1 MNRKLLGLLLLA
13 TSTNT
18 LVHAQDEKVERVE
31 VTGSHI
37 KRIDVEGPSPVQTL
51 DRELLENSGYNSV
64 SDVLR
69 DITASSFGGTR
80 ERAGSNAAGV
90 STVNLR
96 GLGSDRTL
104 VLLDGKRL
112 PTDPVL
118 GAVDLNL
125 IPMGIVDRIEI
136 LKDGA
141 SATYGSDALGG
152 VVNIITRKN
161 FTGTEATI
169 RSSINKFEGGE
180 RTDASVMH
188 GYGSS
193 KFRAVGI
200 LNFRTNN
207 EIKSQDRSWSDG
219 GYSNFSAPANY
230 DDGTLQPSA
239 NCTDIDENG
248 LCRYKFSDY
257 ADEVPSIKQF
267 SAMTQLEYH
276 ISPDLTAYARLIG
289 NLSQVDWQYAPNAAI
304 YQANHPGVG
313 NATFYDRLEELGP
326 RKSEGETF
334 SFGIQTG
341 LKGYMFDTWS
351 WDVTYDFNQLDRETN
366 NPSGYALEANLAPLV
381 ANGTYDPLAARGSRV
396 NDIQAFKDAV
406 HYEPWNKAKS
416 SNHFI
421 EAKASGELFTM
432 FDRPVGAAFGT
443 MFSYEDY
450 TNKLDAES
458 EAGNVLGS
466 AGSSGGGDRTII
478 SAYSELALNP
488 LDSVE
493 VQLAGRFDNYDDFGS
508 TVNPKLGLRWQANSQ
523 LMFRASVGTGFKA
536 PTLVE
541 LYLADA
547 LGNPTF
553 KDEVAC
559 ENQGGSYCNARQYQ
573 VRQGGNKDLKE
584 ETSLSYNVGGIYQMA
599 QKTSFGFDA
608 WAVNIEDVVGV
619 VDLNKATEYERRN
632 GLGSTAQYGVV
643 ITRNGAGLITNM
655 EAKNQ
660 NLGTMD
666 LQGLDLSF
674 SHVQDTRIGDF
685 SLKVDHSQLFK
696 YEQETFPGL
705 GIEDILG
712 TNGAPKWKNNI
723 TLGYNPSF
731 HRPSTFYLI
740 AKTTAKNEKSDP
752 AASDEELEQY
762 TEFDFQY
769 NLALVEWRA
778 QLTFGVINLFG
789 STPPLDETAPN
800 EKLNGSL
807 YNPIGQSAYIQYTQA
822 F

>member
-1 MNRKLLGLLLLA
+1 MNKKLLALVLLA
-13 TSTNT
+13 S
-18 LVHAQDEKVERVE
+18 LPEAFAQEDQKVERVE

-51 DRELLENSGYNSV
+51 DRELLDNSGYNSV

-69 DITASSFGGTR
+69 DITSSSFGGTR
-80 ERAGSNAAGV
+80 ERAGSNASGV

-125 IPMGIVDRIEI
+125 IPMGIVERIEI

-161 FTGTEATI
+161 FVGSEATV
-169 RSSINKFEGGE
+169 RTSVNKFEGGE
-180 RTDASVMH
+180 RTDASLLH
-188 GYGSS
+188 GYASS
-193 KFRAVGI
+193 KFRAIGI
-200 LNFRTNN
+200 MNFRTNN
-207 EIKSQDRSWSDG
+207 EIKSKDRSWSSD
-219 GYSNFSAPANY
+219 GYSPYSAPANVY
-230 DDGTLQPSA
+230 NGTTFNPCPSPDVDA
-239 NCTDIDENG
+239 DG
-248 LCRYKFSDY
+248 LCRYKYSDY
-257 ADEVPSIKQF
+257 ADEVPSIQQF
-267 SAMTQLEYH
+267 SAMTQLEYQV
-276 ISPDLTAYARLIG
+276 SPDLTAYARLIG
-289 NLSQVDWQYAPNAAI
+289 NLSQVDWQYAPNAAV
-304 YQANHPGVG
+304 YSALG
-313 NATFYDRLEELGP
+313 NTYYDRLEELGP
-326 RKSEGETF
+326 RISEGETF

-351 WDVTYDFNQLDRETN
+351 WDVTYDYNSLSREN
-366 NPSGYALEANLAPLV
+366 KSPNGYALEANLIPQVTGGNYTPDALP
-381 ANGTYDPLAARGSRV
+381 GQRV
-396 NDIQAFKDAV
+396 LDLQAFRNAV

-416 SNHFI
+416 SNHFV
-421 EAKASGELFTM
+421 EAKATGELFTL

-450 TNKLDAES
+450 SNKLDAES

-466 AGSSGGGDRTII
+466 AGSSGEGDRTIV
-478 SAYSELALNP
+478 SAYSELAINP
-488 LDSVE
+488 IDSLE
-493 VQLAGRFDNYDDFGS
+493 VQLAGRFDNYNDFGS

-547 LGNPTF
+547 IGNPTF
-553 KDEVAC
+553 KDEYAC
-559 ENQGGSYCNARQYQ
+559 QTQGGPACNARQYQ
-573 VRQGGNKDLKE
+573 VTQGGNKDLKE

-599 QKTSFGFDA
+599 QRTSFGFDA
-608 WAVNIEDVVGV
+608 WAVNIEDVVGT

-643 ITRNGAGLITNM
+643 ITRDNTDRITNM
-655 EAKNQ
+655 HATNQ

-666 LQGLDLSF
+666 LKGLDLSF
-674 SHVQDTRIGDF
+674 SHEEHLGFGSFTF
-685 SLKVDHSQLFK
+685 KMEHSHLFE
-696 YEQETFPGL
+696 YEMETFPGL
-705 GIEDILG
+705 GAEDILG
-712 TNGAPKWKNNI
+712 TNGAPKWRNNI
-723 TLGYNPSF
+723 TVGYNPSF
-731 HRPSTFYLI
+731 HRDSTFYLI
-740 AKTTAKNEKSDP
+740 AKTVGKNQKSD
-752 AASDEELEQY
+752 ETKGELDRY

-769 NLALVEWRA
+769 NLALRSWRG

-800 EKLNGSL
+800 MKLNGSL
-807 YNPIGQSAYIQYTQA
+807 YNPIGQTAYLQYTQA